1 MFTAALFIITNV
13 NIWKQP
19 KSPLRD
25 EWINKTWC
33 VYTMA
38 YYAAFKKDNYLMGDV
53 DNRQGTMWVGIRRI

>member
-1 MFTAALFIITNV
+1 MFTAALFIITSV

-33 VYTMA
+33 VYTME
-38 YYAAFKKDNYLMGDV
+38 YYVAFKKDNNLIGDV
-53 DNRQGTMWVGIRRI
+53 GNRQGTMWVGIRRI